1 MVELKSLKMLQDPN
15 IHIPSK
21 METKYPANL
30 SRIPEN
36 SRYPEN
42 PTRSTALFFLLCIPA
57 IFLLYLEFF
66 ITIPVLLT
74 LIYIV
79 IVKVGITKQSETD

>member
-66 ITIPVLLT
+66 IIPVLLT
-74 LIYIV
+74 LIYIG
-79 IVKVGITKQSETD
+79 IVKVGITKQSEID